1 LPLVRTT
8 CFKNPAFGGVFVCY
22 NASMH
27 PRGFTLIEL
36 LVVIAIIG
44 ILSSI
49 VLLAIGNARQ
59 KGADAGIMANLRT
72 IRLQAEKYAIDVGDY
87 GIQPTSTDVAYTG
100 TINNCSAISVPNGM
114 WTDSTIKAAVLAAE
128 AQAGDPGTIAG
139 LFGNVRSKSVCG
151 SSRNYW
157 AIAVILK
164 SDLTKVWCVDSVG
177 RSKTIPFSSVNN
189 VAYIFQGGNSC
200 Q

>member
-1 LPLVRTT
+1 M
-8 CFKNPAFGGVFVCY
+8 Y
-22 NASMH
+22 

-87 GIQPTSTDVAYTG
+87 GTQATSTNSGLA
-100 TINNCSAISVPNGM
+100 CSGVSGGM
-114 WTDSTIKAAVLAAE
+114 WSNSTIKAAVSAAE
-128 AQAGDPGTIAG
+128 TQAGSPGGSAG
-139 LFGNVRSKSVCG
+139 IGGNVGVKSTCG
-151 SSRNYW
+151 SGNSYW

-164 SDLTKVWCVDSVG
+164 SNTANVWCVDSFS
-177 RSKTIPFSSVNN
+177 RAKTVAFSS
-189 VAYIFQGGNSC
+189 IDDLSESFQGCN
-200 Q
+200 